1 MLSMIGAVD
10 EPGGRRI
17 ALINLGGHRVT
28 LTTAGGCY
36 EASWRA
42 GVRRHR
48 LSLAPTT
55 LRDFTALLFGLS
67 RPG

>member
-1 MLSMIGAVD
+1 MLSMIGTLD
-10 EPGGRRI
+10 EPGGLRI

-28 LTTAGGCY
+28 LTTAGDCY

-55 LRDFTALLFGLS
+55 LRDFTALLFGLCW
-67 RPG
+67 PG